1 MKAKTIHTSRTLMF
15 SELSRVM
22 DHAVQD
28 DSYLES
34 LNENVANKRTKINKD
49 KTTGFIKQ
57 LYDFNPANPPFAGF
71 KYFWQTAGK
80 EDKPLLALLFA
91 IGRDQL
97 LAESLPVILSSYPGY
112 KVSVESV
119 EANIESAHPEQY
131 SANTRKSLAQNI
143 ASSWKQAGYITGK
156 VKNIR
161 TKTNP
166 TYQVVAFALFLS
178 YLNGDRGDFIL
189 SSLWV
194 KALDLIESRLRELI
208 IEAMKLDMVQYQH
221 SGAVTTISFEHL
233 INKIG
238 IHGIEG

>member
-1 MKAKTIHTSRTLMF
+1 MF
-15 SELSRVM
+15 SELSQVM
-22 DHAVQD
+22 DHAIDD

-34 LNENVANKRTKINKD
+34 LNENVANKRTKVNKD

-57 LYDFNPANPPFAGF
+57 LYDFKPTNAPFAGF
-71 KYFWQTAGK
+71 KYFWQTSSN

-97 LAESLPVILSSYPGY
+97 LAESLPVLLSCFPGY
-112 KVSVESV
+112 KVT
-119 EANIESAHPEQY
+119 IESLEENIRINHPMQY
-131 SANTRKSLAQNI
+131 SPNTCKSLAQNI

-166 TYQVVAFALFLS
+166 TYPVVAFALFLS

-194 KALDLIESRLRELI
+194 KALDLNEARLRELI
-208 IEAMKLDMVQYQH
+208 IEAMKLDLLHYQH

-233 INKIG
+233 INKTG